1 MTYTDIIK
9 AHNKLNIMIFDISCQ
24 YFSVLLVE
32 SGFPVYY
39 LLE

>member
-9 AHNKLNIMIFDISCQ
+9 AHNKLNIIFDISCQ